1 MVRLLVMIFLGGLL
15 GACVA
20 TRAPSTASRASW
32 EQRAGELQK
41 AEGWQLD
48 GRVAV
53 ALGTQGW
60 QATINWRQR
69 NDLSEAH
76 LAGPFG
82 IGALVLNRTPAGLS
96 LNGAAPGETVLAQ
109 LRERLG
115 FDMPVDHLRYWLLG
129 VPDPGAPFELVRNDH
144 DRALTLAQD
153 GWSIAYD
160 RYMTSA
166 GDVLPALIVATR
178 AGARVRIVVD
188 RWEWQP

>member
-1 MVRLLVMIFLGGLL
+1 MVRLLVISILGGLL

-20 TRAPSTASRASW
+20 TRAPSIATRASW

-53 ALGTQGW
+53 ALGAQGW
-60 QATINWRQR
+60 QATIDWRQR
-69 NDLSEAH
+69 NELSEVH

-82 IGALVLNRTPAGLS
+82 IGALVLNRTPAGIS
-96 LNGAAPGETVLAQ
+96 VNGAAPGETVLSQ

-129 VPDPGAPFELVRNDH
+129 VPDPGAPFELVRNEH
-144 DRALTLAQD
+144 DRALKLAQD
-153 GWSIAYD
+153 GWNIAYD
-160 RYMTSA
+160 GYMPSA

-178 AGARVRIVVD
+178 EGARVRIVVD
-188 RWEWQP
+188 RWEWRQ